1 LVALLIYLIDLPE
14 IRDQQSG
21 REIPKLNRGLSGAL
35 AHPHLVRGVI
45 AQFFYCGAQ
54 VGVGSFVIRFVQH
67 LIPGIPAVSAANYL
81 KLHLF
86 GFMLGRFSGSAI
98 LKYVAAPRLL
108 SVFAAGGFLCVVVAL
123 TTSTMA
129 AIWAVV
135 FAGFFNSIMFP
146 TIFALSLKN
155 LGLYT
160 KRASSLLVM
169 SIVGSATLPAV
180 MGFISDRTSIQTSF
194 VVPLICY
201 AVVFYFGVAGYR
213 PSDVK
218 GAETSVVRGAEAQ

>member
-1 LVALLIYLIDLPE
+1 
-14 IRDQQSG
+14 
-21 REIPKLNRGLSGAL
+21 
-35 AHPHLVRGVI
+35 
-45 AQFFYCGAQ
+45 
-54 VGVGSFVIRFVQH
+54 
-67 LIPGIPAVSAANYL
+67 
-81 KLHLF
+81 
-86 GFMLGRFSGSAI
+86 M
-98 LKYVAAPRLL
+98 KYVAPPRLL
-108 SVFAAGGFLCVVVAL
+108 SIFAAGGFLCVVVAL
-123 TTSTMA
+123 ATSSVA

-155 LGLYT
+155 LGPYT

-169 SIVGSATLPAV
+169 SIIGSATVPAV

-201 AVVFYFGVAGYR
+201 AVVFYFGVAGYK

-218 GAETSVVRGAEAQ
+218 AETSVVAGAEAQ